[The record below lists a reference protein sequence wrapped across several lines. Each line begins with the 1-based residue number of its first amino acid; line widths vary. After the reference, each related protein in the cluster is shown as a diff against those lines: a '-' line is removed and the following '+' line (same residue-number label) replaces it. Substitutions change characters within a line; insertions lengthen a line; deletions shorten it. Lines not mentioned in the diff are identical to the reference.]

1 MKRFIIKQKTW
12 IYILTGAILII
23 LLASTIVNLLAIFHI
38 GNMMSQYLPLDIVSS
53 IIMIIVA
60 ALISLFVF
68 GSRYEV
74 KETKI
79 VRYIGFLKE
88 EIKYEDIYLMRV
100 DSNKTMLLLYVRA
113 NEKDADVHDNDSDLY
128 ANIVQV
134 FISSSK
140 IDEFISSVKD
150 NAKDLAFEILPNK
163 EV

>member
-1 MKRFIIKQKTW
+1 
-12 IYILTGAILII
+12 
-23 LLASTIVNLLAIFHI
+23 
-38 GNMMSQYLPLDIVSS
+38 
-53 IIMIIVA
+53 MIIVA